1 MLKFSENYGKLW
13 KICIV
18 RELLLLSMLCPC
30 AELSLEVY
38 STVCTRPFFMVPCDY
53 HNNAPP
59 PRKKGCLC
67 TNLWNLCTYS
77 LEYVGL
83 QWQRRIKV
91 GLRLLIS

>member
-53 HNNAPP
+53 HNNTPP
-59 PRKKGCLC
+59 PKKKKDVRALISGTCAHI
-67 TNLWNLCTYS
+67 LWNMLGCS
-77 LEYVGL
+77 GKGE
-83 QWQRRIKV
+83 
-91 GLRLLIS
+91 LRWD

>member
-38 STVCTRPFFMVPCDY
+38 STVCTRPCFMVPCDY
-53 HNNAPP
+53 HNNTPP
-59 PRKKGCLC
+59 QKKKRM
-67 TNLWNLCTYS
+67 S
-77 LEYVGL
+77 VH
-83 QWQRRIKV
+83 
-91 GLRLLIS
+91 